1 MNTNKK
7 QTEAISIAVQACL
20 HTSNFHILPAPTY
33 AFFTKIQHI
42 QHIKYQIEQ
51 QQEQAINT

>member
-42 QHIKYQIEQ
+42 KYQIEQ
-51 QQEQAINT
+51 QKEQAINT